1 MTTPKIESH
10 IFTEEDVNSCWDFYK
25 SYLVSILNK
34 EDTVDDA
41 RKDLF
46 SLIGSRYDR
55 RVSNLG
61 VEEK

>member
-1 MTTPKIESH
+1 MTTPKIENH
-10 IFTEEDVNSCWDFYK
+10 IFTEEDIDSCWEFHKFYLK
-25 SYLVSILNK
+25 NILNK
-34 EDTVDDA
+34 EYTIEAA